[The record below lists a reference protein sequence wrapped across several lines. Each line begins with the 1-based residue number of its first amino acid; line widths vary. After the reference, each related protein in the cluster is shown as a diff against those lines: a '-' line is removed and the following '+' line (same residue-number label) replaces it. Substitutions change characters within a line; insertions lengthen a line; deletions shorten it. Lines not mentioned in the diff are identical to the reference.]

1 MHRLTYKPRAPSDSG
16 PHLMVAAWRNVLQ
29 SLQGYLAAACLMG
42 VMLAAAP
49 AARAQ
54 VTKLYLK
61 DGSYQLV
68 KTYQVQGDK
77 IHYYN
82 LDTSEWEDMPV
93 SLVDFEATKR
103 AEQQEAVVHEKNLEA
118 AKALEKERF
127 DPSITPTT
135 GFAVAPGRFL
145 PSTEGVYA
153 YDGLRVI
160 PLVQSEGEIVTDK
173 DRMVLNLA
181 LPMPLLKKRALVTL
195 PGAQAAVRIENPQ
208 PVFYIQSNDAWGAK
222 AEFIPVK
229 PSHNVRVVER
239 VQSGLGAGASGEVRL
254 EVPIE
259 RTQVA
264 KGVMKLQPVKPLE
277 PGEYVIGELLDGK
290 LNLEVWDFGIDR
302 PGKKAPPGSENTAGQ
317 GTMSERR
324 PGDTTPQVTPAD
336 VIPGIPH
343 PRQSQPSPP
352 LPGPDSAPSTPSPP
366 SSGGPSGPSGSL

>member
-1 MHRLTYKPRAPSDSG
+1 VGTLTYKPRELTALRSG
-16 PHLMVAAWRNVLQ
+16 LIAAARFRGLRWLRGHLGPVCLLALVAAFV
-29 SLQGYLAAACLMG
+29 
-42 VMLAAAP
+42 P
-49 AARAQ
+49 AAQAQ
-54 VTKLYLK
+54 TIKLYLK

-82 LDTSEWEDMPV
+82 LDTSEWEEMPA
-93 SLVDFEATKR
+93 SLVDLDATKR
-103 AEQQEAVVHEKNLEA
+103 AQQQEATAHDKDLEK

-127 DPSITPTT
+127 DPSITPSS

-153 YDGLRVI
+153 YDGMRVI

-173 DRMVLNLA
+173 DRTILNLA

-195 PGAQAAVRIENPQ
+195 PGPEAAVRIENPQ

-229 PSHNVRVVER
+229 SSRNLRVVEK
-239 VQSGLGAGASGEVRL
+239 VQSGAGAGASGEVRE
-254 EVPIE
+254 EVPVE

-264 KGVMKLQPVKPLE
+264 KGITKLQPAKPLE
-277 PGEYVIGELLDGK
+277 PGEYAIGELVEGK

-302 PGKKAPPGSENTAGQ
+302 PGKKAQAVADNEAKS
-317 GTMSERR
+317 TMSERR
-324 PGDTTPQVTPAD
+324 PGDTTPQMTPAD
-336 VIPGIPH
+336 VIPGHPH
-343 PRQSQPSPP
+343 PRQTQPSPP
-352 LPGPDSAPSTPSPP
+352 LPGPASDGSPP
-366 SSGGPSGPSGSL
+366 SSPSSGSSSGPN

>member
-1 MHRLTYKPRAPSDSG
+1 MTGGLIDATG
-16 PHLMVAAWRNVLQ
+16 PHALRWFRSHLALVCLLGLFAGTARVAA
-29 SLQGYLAAACLMG
+29 
-42 VMLAAAP
+42 
-49 AARAQ
+49 AQ
-54 VTKLYLK
+54 QIKLYLK

-68 KTYQVQGDK
+68 KSYQVQGNK
-77 IHYYN
+77 VHYYN

-93 SLVDFEATKR
+93 SLVDFDATKR
-103 AEQQEAVVHEKNLEA
+103 AQQQEVVVHEKNLEE
-118 AKALEKERF
+118 AKSLEKERF
-127 DPSITPTT
+127 DPSITPSS

-195 PGAQAAVRIENPQ
+195 PGAQAAVRIESPQ
-208 PVFYIQSNDAWGAK
+208 PVFYIQSNDGWGEK

-229 PSHNVRVVER
+229 SSHNVRVVER
-239 VQSGLGAGASGEVRL
+239 IQSGLGAGASGEVR
-254 EVPIE
+254 EDVPIQ

-264 KGVMKLQPVKPLE
+264 KGIVKLQPVKPLE
-277 PGEYVIGELLDGK
+277 PGEYAIGELVEGK

-302 PGKKAPPGSENTAGQ
+302 PGKKPPTAPDSTGPA
-317 GTMSERR
+317 TMSERR
-324 PGDTTPQVTPAD
+324 PGDNTPQVTPAD

-352 LPGPDSAPSTPSPP
+352 LPGPGSTGSTPSPP
-366 SSGGPSGPSGSL
+366 NSGGPSGP